1 MPAAFTQGAT
11 VTMTLYLK
19 LLIFYGV
26 MAIVSGV
33 ITWFLTKDKVWV
45 RLLAAVLVGLTW
57 PMSFPM
63 ALLVS
68 LL

>member
-1 MPAAFTQGAT
+1 
-11 VTMTLYLK
+11 MTLYLK

-33 ITWFLTKDKVWV
+33 ITWFLTRDKVWV

>member
-1 MPAAFTQGAT
+1 
-11 VTMTLYLK
+11 MTLYLK

-26 MAIVSGV
+26 MAVVCGV

-63 ALLVS
+63 ALLLS
-68 LL
+68 LF

>member
-1 MPAAFTQGAT
+1 
-11 VTMTLYLK
+11 MTLYLK

-26 MAIVSGV
+26 MAIVCGV
-33 ITWFLTKDKVWV
+33 ITWFLTRDKGWV

-63 ALLVS
+63 ALLV
-68 LL
+68 